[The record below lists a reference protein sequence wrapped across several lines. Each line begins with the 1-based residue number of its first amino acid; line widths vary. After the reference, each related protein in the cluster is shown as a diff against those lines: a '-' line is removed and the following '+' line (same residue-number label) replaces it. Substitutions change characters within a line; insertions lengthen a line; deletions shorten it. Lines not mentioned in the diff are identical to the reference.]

1 MITKDSWCYI
11 MLNMMDVNYK
21 FIAVLYAVVII
32 IVTSDFLMNIVLGV
46 FCEVFK
52 DAKFL
57 NETKKI
63 EELE

>member
-11 MLNMMDVNYK
+11 MLNMMDVNYR
-21 FIAVLYAVVII
+21 FVAVLYAVLII

-52 DAKFL
+52 DAKF
-57 NETKKI
+57 
-63 EELE
+63 